1 MQHPRSNADRDPA
14 ATWMQKLA
22 ALPSSSSTT
31 LPSPEVLWWQA
42 QALRRLDE
50 QRRLTAKLE
59 IGERIQVGCLI
70 VAALML
76 LAWMLNRMPGLWQL
90 PAYVLG
96 GTACTLLMAIVA
108 VIALSGERGN
118 R

>member
-1 MQHPRSNADRDPA
+1 MQHPRSDADRDPA

-22 ALPSSSSTT
+22 ALPSSPAP

-59 IGERIQVGCLI
+59 VGERIQAGCLI
-70 VAALML
+70 VAALLL
-76 LAWMLNRMPGLWQL
+76 LAWMLSRMPGLWQL

-108 VIALSGERGN
+108 ILALSGERGSS
-118 R
+118 

>member
-1 MQHPRSNADRDPA
+1 MRHPRNDADRDPA

-22 ALPSSSSTT
+22 ALPSCPAP
-31 LPSPEVLWWQA
+31 LPSSEVLWWQA

-59 IGERIQVGCLI
+59 VGERIQAGCLI
-70 VAALML
+70 AGVLML
-76 LAWMLNRMPGLWQL
+76 LAWMLSRMPGLWQL

-96 GTACTLLMAIVA
+96 GTAGTLLMAIVA
-108 VIALSGERGN
+108 VIALSSERGSS
-118 R
+118 